1 MSWFSSGGLLIGSLD
16 LQDDSGWGIKG
27 GLCFLPDVRLWV
39 PGRMMRGDETS
50 GATFIAP

>member
-1 MSWFSSGGLLIGSLD
+1 MILGGEVN
-16 LQDDSGWGIKG
+16 G
-27 GLCFLPDVRLWV
+27 GLCFLPDGRLWV